1 MSIWFI
7 AWSYLWNR
15 KLTTSMTVLSV
26 ALAVGLIASVL
37 SLREETRRRFEEE
50 GQSFDV
56 VIGAKG
62 SPLQLVLSTLYFMDT
77 PTGNIKYADYESLC
91 KHEDVAHA
99 YPIGLGDTYQ
109 GYRIVGTTPELLSYT
124 WTDPVTDEVQRP
136 FVLAEG
142 KPFAANMEAVIG
154 GEVARETGL
163 KLGQEFY
170 GTHGMMEIPGAQVE
184 GHKHIPYKVVGI
196 LKVSGNPNDR
206 AIFCALSS
214 VWDIHKHEPIT
225 PAAPAAPAA
234 TGAPAAPAAPHADD
248 DEDERGMDRGVT
260 AVLVQLQSPAL
271 RFQFIDYVNTAYNA
285 MAVNPLTQIKNLY
298 DQVLGFAKAVLLG
311 IGYLVVVIS
320 ALSILIGLYLSI
332 LQRKRDLAIMRALG
346 ASKPEIFG
354 SVIVEAFLVTLLGI
368 FCGWLMGIAACWGFG
383 LYLAQEYGLVVN
395 AFHVPNELL
404 QAFAT
409 VACVGILAGVI
420 PAWQAYR
427 TDVARDLSEL

>member
-15 KLTTSMTVLSV
+15 KLTTSMTILSV

-37 SLREETRRRFEEE
+37 SLREETKRRFEEE

-77 PTGNIKYADYESLC
+77 PTGNIKYADYEALRT
-91 KHEDVAHA
+91 HDDVAHA

-124 WTDPVTDEVQRP
+124 WTDPITDEEQHP
-136 FVLAEG
+136 FVLAQGRAFEHD
-142 KPFAANMEAVIG
+142 MEAVIG
-154 GEVARETGL
+154 SEVARETGL
-163 KLGQEFY
+163 TLGKEFY
-170 GTHGMMEIPGAQVE
+170 GTHGLIEAPGAQVE
-184 GHKHIPYKVVGI
+184 GHKHVSYTVVGI
-196 LKVSGNPNDR
+196 LKSAGTPNDR
-206 AIFCALSS
+206 AIFCPLSS
-214 VWDIHKHEPIT
+214 VWEIHKHDEEPATPTAVGT
-225 PAAPAAPAA
+225 PASPA
-234 TGAPAAPAAPHADD
+234 AAPHADD

-332 LQRKRDLAIMRALG
+332 LQRKRDMAIMRALG

-354 SVIVEAFLVTLLGI
+354 SVIIEAFLVTILGI
-368 FCGWLMGIAACWGFG
+368 GCGWVLGIVTCWGFG
-383 LYLAQEYGLVVN
+383 LFLEQQYGLIIN
-395 AFHVPNELL
+395 AFHVPSELL

-409 VACVGILAGVI
+409 VACVGILAGII

-427 TDVARDLSEL
+427 TDVARDLAEL

>member
-56 VIGAKG
+56 VVGAKG
-62 SPLQLVLSTLYFMDT
+62 SPLQLVLSTLYYMDT
-77 PTGNIKYADYESLC
+77 PTGNIKYADYEALA

-99 YPIGLGDTYQ
+99 YPIGLGDTYE

-124 WTDPVTDEVQRP
+124 WTDPFTEEVQRP

-142 KPFAANMEAVIG
+142 AAFAKDMEAVIG

-163 KLGQEFY
+163 KLGQEFF

-184 GHKHIPYKVVGI
+184 GHKHIAYKVVGI
-196 LKVSGNPNDR
+196 LKITGTPNDR
-206 AIFCALSS
+206 AIYTPLSS
-214 VWDIHKHEPIT
+214 VWSIHKHDDTPAPATAGAAPIA
-225 PAAPAAPAA
+225 AAPA
-234 TGAPAAPAAPHADD
+234 HADD

-260 AVLVQLQSPAL
+260 AVLIQLNSPAL
-271 RFQFIDYVNTAYNA
+271 RFQFIDFVNTAYNA

-298 DQVLGFAKAVLLG
+298 DQVLGFAKAILLG

-354 SVIVEAFLVTLLGI
+354 SVIVEALLVTLLGI
-368 FCGWLMGIAACWGFG
+368 GSGWILGIVSCWGFG
-383 LYLAQEYGLVVN
+383 IYLAREFGLVVN
-395 AFHVPNELL
+395 AFHMPNELL

-409 VACVGILAGVI
+409 VACVGILAGII